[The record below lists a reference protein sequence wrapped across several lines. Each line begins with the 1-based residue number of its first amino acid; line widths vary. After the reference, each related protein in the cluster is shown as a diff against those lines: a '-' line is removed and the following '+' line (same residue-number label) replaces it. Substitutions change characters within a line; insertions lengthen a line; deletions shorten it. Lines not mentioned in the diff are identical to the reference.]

1 MVNYTAKVS
10 PQIQEENFHDVRI
23 LGILIPIRHLA
34 SICTWAIVN
43 KPEPEP
49 EPKPGP
55 DPSLYVV
62 TYAINEVKLINN

>member
-10 PQIQEENFHDVRI
+10 PQIQVENLHDVRNI
-23 LGILIPIRHLA
+23 GILVPIRHLA
-34 SICTWAIVN
+34 SICTSAIVN
-43 KPEPEP
+43 EP

-62 TYAINEVKLINN
+62 AYEINEVK